1 MHWPLRTV
9 PIGVTLLVL
18 AALCLA
24 GCGGSARRTRRRGQS
39 TGLTP
44 LPVGAGT
51 RLSRSPPNSLRRG
64 ALTPVGAEQQ
74 VDAGG
79 ARLTVTLRGVIDPL
93 RASGARLAP
102 GTRAV
107 GVLIQIRNAG
117 PRLYDSSATGDV
129 RLVSSEGTVTPVLVT
144 RGVCRTPLNDFDRYI
159 TPGEDRVGCVAF
171 AVANGATLDAV
182 WFSPHAQRLG
192 RLTWAPQ

>member
-1 MHWPLRTV
+1 MRRPLRTGL
-9 PIGVTLLVL
+9 IG
-18 AALCLA
+18 AALLALAGSGLA
-24 GCGGSARRTRRRGQS
+24 GCGGAARATRRRADR
-39 TGLTP
+39 TTLVP
-44 LPVGAGT
+44 MPVGAGT
-51 RLSRSPPNSLRRG
+51 RLSRSAPSSLSHG
-64 ALTPVGAEQQ
+64 ALSPVGTPQR
-74 VDAGG
+74 VNAGG

-129 RLVSSEGTVTPVLVT
+129 RLAASGGTVTPVLAT
-144 RGVCRTPLNDFDRYI
+144 RGVCRTPLDDFDRYI
-159 TPGEDRVGCVAF
+159 TPGEDRIGCVAF

-192 RLTWAPQ
+192 RLTWAP